1 MTNKDKDSGKDEPCS
16 LSYAI
21 VGKTKTIK
29 RHSMISY
36 LVQFSTIINPLFRF
50 IRETLG
56 YEVEE
61 ANTSE
66 NLEKVHKTQN
76 GQISGDNGDHINQS
90 SNNSDNSLPLSQRFF
105 SLLQREDVE
114 GLIQKYQID
123 LEMWGYSTQQYLE
136 LSK

>member
-1 MTNKDKDSGKDEPCS
+1 MTNKDRDSGKDEPCS

-56 YEVEE
+56 YEVDG

-76 GQISGDNGDHINQS
+76 GQISGDIGDHRNRS
-90 SNNSDNSLPLSQRFF
+90 SYGSDNAMPLSQRFF
-105 SLLQREDVE
+105 SLLQRKAVE
-114 GLIQKYQID
+114 GYKID